1 MCRLL
6 YCCCIPPLPLSA
18 RAQYSIGLILA
29 CILALLFKT
38 HGLEWFPY
46 RQTPE
51 CGMACWNTLA
61 VYRISFGLVI
71 YHAFLMVFLI
81 GVSDPSDPRIH
92 VQNGLW
98 PVKFVVFVGVMVG
111 PFYMAN
117 HLFYQYWIACLIFS
131 AMFVILQSII
141 LVDMARTI
149 SEHCIEMYDQTQSI
163 LAKILLLSTT
173 FICTTGFIA
182 ITVVLYIFYG
192 NCVLNRVFI
201 SVNLIMNLAQMGVSV
216 VPKVLENH
224 AKGGLLPSSVL
235 ALYNTFLVAVSAV
248 SNPDHCQIGVVWA
261 STANAT
267 KTSGDTAVEVAGIA
281 FLVINIAY
289 LAFSTSTMDISGKS
303 SVAVSSDQG
312 ETIEYN
318 FSVFHLIFILTAFYM
333 ASVFTNWSVFSI
345 STVAGVDLSAVD
357 KGVGP
362 MWVSV
367 ATSWIN
373 VLLYIWS
380 LLAPIVFSNRD
391 FS

>member
-1 MCRLL
+1 
-6 YCCCIPPLPLSA
+6 
-18 RAQYSIGLILA
+18 
-29 CILALLFKT
+29 
-38 HGLEWFPY
+38 
-46 RQTPE
+46 
-51 CGMACWNTLA
+51 
-61 VYRISFGLVI
+61 
-71 YHAFLMVFLI
+71 
-81 GVSDPSDPRIH
+81 
-92 VQNGLW
+92 
-98 PVKFVVFVGVMVG
+98 
-111 PFYMAN
+111 
-117 HLFYQYWIACLIFS
+117 
-131 AMFVILQSII
+131 
-141 LVDMARTI
+141 
-149 SEHCIEMYDQTQSI
+149 
-163 LAKILLLSTT
+163 
-173 FICTTGFIA
+173 
-182 ITVVLYIFYG
+182 
-192 NCVLNRVFI
+192 
-201 SVNLIMNLAQMGVSV
+201 MGVSV